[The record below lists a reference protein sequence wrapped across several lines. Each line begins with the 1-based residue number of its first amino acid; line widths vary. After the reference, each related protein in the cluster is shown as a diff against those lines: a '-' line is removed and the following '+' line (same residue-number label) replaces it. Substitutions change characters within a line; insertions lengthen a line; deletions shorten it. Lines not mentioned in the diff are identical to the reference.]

1 MCGQVE
7 LIRQT
12 PTQLGWRPNNAPG
25 SPRPTSPKS
34 PQPQEG
40 SPKPKSEVEAMI
52 DKHEAKIT
60 TMKSYGERLAFP
72 GL

>member
-12 PTQLGWRPNNAPG
+12 PTAQLGWRPT
-25 SPRPTSPKS
+25 SPRSTSAKS
-34 PQPQEG
+34 PPPTEEP
-40 SPKPKSEVEAMI
+40 PKPKTEIEALF